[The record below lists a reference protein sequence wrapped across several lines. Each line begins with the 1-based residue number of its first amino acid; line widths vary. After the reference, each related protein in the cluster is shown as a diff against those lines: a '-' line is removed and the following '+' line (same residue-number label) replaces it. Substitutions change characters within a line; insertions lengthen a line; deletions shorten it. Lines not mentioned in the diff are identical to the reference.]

1 MCHSGPLSFFISF
14 LSISSRKITVS
25 HLHFSVLTDLNNF
38 YPQFLLTIF
47 THNIFTDLHRSSQIF
62 TGLSCH
68 SASFYLAIF
77 YLAPSLQDLHKSST
91 DLSKIF
97 QNLPSSIP
105 FYQVPGQSVIPAHSP
120 VFHRSSQIFTDLSCH
135 SPPIYPFF
143 THHSISKI
151 FTDLLQIFQRSFK
164 NFPSFIPFHWDLDS
178 RSFRPTLQISKPFVS
193 PLFRFKTCISWL
205 ILHRSSK
212 FLPPLSPP
220 LLFWTVGHSGPLS
233 KSLFSPSFLPC
244 FLDSLSS

>member
-1 MCHSGPLSFFISF
+1 MSFWPTLLFISF

-47 THNIFTDLHRSSQIF
+47 THNSFTDLHRSSQIF

-68 SASFYLAIF
+68 SASFYLTIF

-143 THHSISKI
+143 LPITLSPRSS
-151 FTDLLQIFQRSFK
+151 QIFYRSFK
-164 NFPSFIPFHWDLDS
+164 DLSKISLPSSPF
-178 RSFRPTLQISKPFVS
+178 TG
-193 PLFRFKTCISWL
+193 T
-205 ILHRSSK
+205 
-212 FLPPLSPP
+212 
-220 LLFWTVGHSGPLS
+220 WTVGHSGPL
-233 KSLFSPSFLPC
+233 FRSPSLSFPPS
-244 FLDSLSS
+244 LDLRPAFRG

>member
-1 MCHSGPLSFFISF
+1 MSFWPTLLFISF

-47 THNIFTDLHRSSQIF
+47 THNIFTDLHRSSEIF

-135 SPPIYPFF
+135 SPPIYPFLF

-151 FTDLLQIFQRSFK
+151 FTDLLQIFYRSFK
-164 NFPSFIPFHWDLDS
+164 DLSKISLPSSPFT
-178 RSFRPTLQISKPFVS
+178 RT
-193 PLFRFKTCISWL
+193 
-205 ILHRSSK
+205 
-212 FLPPLSPP
+212 
-220 LLFWTVGHSGPLS
+220 WTVGHSGPL
-233 KSLFSPSFLPC
+233 FRSPSLSFPPS
-244 FLDSLSS
+244 LDLRPAFRG